1 MRATELRAVNQ
12 LTSADIVQLGNDPRF
27 FHVDAFERASD
38 ERDARCT
45 VTLRAFDG
53 TQGVMMVR
61 TACELVLV
69 VPWAGRVMS
78 EGEKTIDA

>member
-27 FHVDAFERASD
+27 FHVTAFARDSS

-45 VTLRAFDG
+45 VTLRTLDG
-53 TQGVMMVR
+53 SQGVMLVR
-61 TACELVLV
+61 TACESVLA
-69 VPWAGRVMS
+69 VPRSGAH
-78 EGEKTIDA
+78 AA